1 MNYLVTI
8 LLLANMLTL
17 QGDLHDMAVQAG
29 VDPQLAACIVTNES
43 HWDTQLV
50 GRDRDT
56 GLFQIIPST
65 GEWAAGKL
73 GYQEYDLLD
82 PVTNMIFGLYI
93 LDNYPEWYSTLYI
106 CQD

>member
-17 QGDLHDMAVQAG
+17 QGALHDMAVQAG

-50 GRDRDT
+50 GDAQDT

-65 GEWAAGKL
+65 AEWTAEQMGWSN
-73 GYQEYDLLD
+73 YDLLD
-82 PVTNMIFGLYI
+82 PVQNMEMGLWI
-93 LDNYPEWYSTLYI
+93 LKRFPEWYKTLPY
-106 CQD
+106 CE